1 MLGGQAGA
9 PADDDHVPW
18 SRPPDVATVTTVI
31 RPDRDQAVTAV
42 IRPDREQA
50 GHGTGGSWASP

>member
-1 MLGGQAGA
+1 MITSPG
-9 PADDDHVPW
+9 HV
-18 SRPPDVATVTTVI
+18 PPDVATVTAVI

-42 IRPDREQA
+42 IRPDRDQA